1 MVSPAVLNS
10 EMMMKKFTYMLLA
23 LIVASSCLNLDR
35 FNPYSS
41 DIHSLT
47 ISLSLEGGTAAAGVS
62 INVEDIMNGN
72 SFTAV
77 SDEKGRAV
85 FSLVNGLYRIRV
97 NCKIGQVLYN
107 GTLDRVRLSG
117 QEENKSLILS
127 KVVLSDLVIKEIYC
141 GGCKKLPQE
150 GDYQCDKYIIIHNNS
165 AETVH
170 LDSLCLGMYYPYNSN
185 ANNPWVS
192 KDPEGN
198 IVYKDFVPA
207 ADARWQFPGD
217 GSKFP
222 LEPGQDAVIAVN
234 GAIDHSAQY
243 PLSVNLNNEDY
254 FVCYNTTYF
263 PNTSYHPAPGDKIR
277 QDHILEV
284 VVKTG
289 IGNAYPLSIN
299 SPAVFLFKSKGMS
312 AKEFTQLPE
321 SIQYIP
327 GSTSLKVACVPL
339 DWVID
344 AVEVFNGQS
353 SANMKRVAPVLDAGY
368 VKLEGSYM
376 GHSLVRKKDEE
387 KSAEAGYEVLLDTNN
402 SSEDFYESET
412 ALLHNAGEGGGNE

>member
-1 MVSPAVLNS
+1 M
-10 EMMMKKFTYMLLA
+10 
-23 LIVASSCLNLDR
+23 
-35 FNPYSS
+35 YS
-41 DIHSLT
+41 
-47 ISLSLEGGTAAAGVS
+47 
-62 INVEDIMNGN
+62 
-72 SFTAV
+72 
-77 SDEKGRAV
+77 
-85 FSLVNGLYRIRV
+85 
-97 NCKIGQVLYN
+97 
-107 GTLDRVRLSG
+107 
-117 QEENKSLILS
+117 
-127 KVVLSDLVIKEIYC
+127 
-141 GGCKKLPQE
+141 
-150 GDYQCDKYIIIHNNS
+150 
-165 AETVH
+165 
-170 LDSLCLGMYYPYNSN
+170 PYNSN
-185 ANNPWVS
+185 SNNPWVS
-192 KDPEGN
+192 KDSEGN

-207 ADARWQFPGD
+207 ADAVWQFPGD